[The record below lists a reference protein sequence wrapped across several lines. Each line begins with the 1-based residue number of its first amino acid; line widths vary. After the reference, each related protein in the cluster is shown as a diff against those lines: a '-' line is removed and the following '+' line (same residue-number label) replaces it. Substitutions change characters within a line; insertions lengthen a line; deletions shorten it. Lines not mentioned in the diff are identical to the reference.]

1 MNNNKENLLFFQKCL
16 RYICSAWTTARI
28 LFIFLGIGSNAKS
41 TVCDILALIF
51 DKFFTPLLKSMF
63 IKNGSNKSN
72 DPSEMALI
80 NAHIGIFSETESGEK
95 LNSAVLKSITG
106 NDARSVRPLYSNTL
120 VKFNLILK
128 PILLTNNKPE
138 IDTNDQAILDR
149 LIYIPFNARFTDNPV
164 NGEFKK
170 DCEKI
175 RKLKEDYLDEVFTF
189 IIRGSKMFFENNNLK
204 PPKDIQD
211 ATNEYINEFDIISK
225 FIDEKCIMN
234 ENEKIKTS
242 LLYEHY
248 KKYCL
253 DNSYTPKINKDFN
266 SIMKDKFIVKPYVGY
281 PHYRGLTVIID

>member
-1 MNNNKENLLFFQKCL
+1 
-16 RYICSAWTTARI
+16 
-28 LFIFLGIGSNAKS
+28 
-41 TVCDILALIF
+41 
-51 DKFFTPLLKSMF
+51 MF
-63 IKNGSNKSN
+63 IKNNGNKSN

-80 NAHIGIFSETESGEK
+80 NAHIGIFSETKSGEK

-138 IDTNDQAILDR
+138 IDTTDQALLDR
-149 LIYIPFNARFTDNPV
+149 LIYIPFNARFTDNPI

-175 RKLKEDYLDEVFTF
+175 RRLKEDYLDEVFTF
-189 IIRGSKMFFENNNLK
+189 IVRGSKMFFENSSLK
-204 PPKDIQD
+204 PPKNIQD

-253 DNSYTPKINKDFN
+253 DNGHNPKTNREF
-266 SIMKDKFIVKPYVGY
+266 SSLMKKRFIIKTYVGY
-281 PHYRGLTVIID
+281 DHYKGIIINFD